1 MHTKKRKSICLLLA
15 TCPLFGLIG
24 CSGLELGG
32 KLGVYAVDER
42 QESQRTYKRPQA
54 LKCLFISCSENND
67 VRNTEGS

>member
-32 KLGVYAVDER
+32 KLGVYRVDTY
-42 QESQRTYKRPQA
+42 SQQSHTYRKPMPW
-54 LKCLFISCSENND
+54 KCFFTTCEEAEKQP
-67 VRNTEGS
+67 EGS